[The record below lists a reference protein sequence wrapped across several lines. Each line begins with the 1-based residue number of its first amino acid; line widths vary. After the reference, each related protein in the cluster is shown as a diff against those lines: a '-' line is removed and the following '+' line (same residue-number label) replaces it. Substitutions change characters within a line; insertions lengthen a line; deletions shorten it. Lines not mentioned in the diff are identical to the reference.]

1 MNDADSFL
9 LIISGISII
18 GGVIFGLYYT
28 RIFSFIFDLNK
39 NKNQQNFSATKKEEE
54 EEKIK
59 EQEDVLKTKP
69 DLIKKKS
76 KIMEDELKIYQFE
89 KDLASHAIENIL
101 IASKNNE
108 IDSYEKDRLLL
119 KYKDQLKKLN
129 EKLEK
134 IHSEIDVT
142 ELIILRNDLAFLL
155 NNKISDIDQKISEI
169 NFKIGTNYKVK
180 EIVNQ
185 NRKNTSHEN
194 NTKNINNHFVDN
206 IEETVDSNLNT
217 RELTSYKNNPT
228 QKRKDASIETER
240 KKIDELKDQVLVA
253 LNRLDKTENI
263 KIDLDDDYNHNNP
276 KKVTED
282 KTITLADK
290 DLAIPYNFQEE
301 LEINKQENSSIQNN
315 KESVSNLIENNLNI
329 PKIFSHT
336 DIIVKDEVMTT
347 KVAFEPQRNMAGERL
362 KNYKVDVNQNRTN
375 ESKSLAELDMEKRY
389 LDIERKYHDVNKK
402 MPLSNL
408 LSRNNLN
415 FDHSLESKY
424 KESNISNDQINK
436 SKQSLNNNS
445 NNKDKK
451 NVFKFPFVFIFSKI
465 NKKVKNKRTK
475 ERANKKNVERKDSL
489 SNIANKKDKRIN

>member
-18 GGVIFGLYYT
+18 GGIIFGLYYT

-155 NNKISDIDQKISEI
+155 DNKISDIDQKISEI

-180 EIVNQ
+180 EIRNQ
-185 NRKNTSHEN
+185 NRKNTSNEN

-290 DLAIPYNFQEE
+290 DLAIPDNFQEE

-347 KVAFEPQRNMAGERL
+347 KVAFEPQRNMAVERL

-375 ESKSLAELDMEKRY
+375 ESKSLEELDMEKRD

-402 MPLSNL
+402 TPLSNL

-436 SKQSLNNNS
+436 SKQSLNNNI

-451 NVFKFPFVFIFSKI
+451 NVFKFPFAFISSKI

>member
-1 MNDADSFL
+1 
-9 LIISGISII
+9 
-18 GGVIFGLYYT
+18 
-28 RIFSFIFDLNK
+28 
-39 NKNQQNFSATKKEEE
+39 
-54 EEKIK
+54 
-59 EQEDVLKTKP
+59 
-69 DLIKKKS
+69 
-76 KIMEDELKIYQFE
+76 MEDELKIYQFE

-142 ELIILRNDLAFLL
+142 ELIILRNDLALL
-155 NNKISDIDQKISEI
+155 LDNKISDIDQKISEI

-194 NTKNINNHFVDN
+194 NIKNINNYFVDN
-206 IEETVDSNLNT
+206 IEETVDSNLNI

-228 QKRKDASIETER
+228 QKRKDATIETER

-263 KIDLDDDYNHNNP
+263 TIELDDDYNHNNP

-290 DLAIPYNFQEE
+290 DLAIPNNYQEK

-315 KESVSNLIENNLNI
+315 NESVSNLIENNLNI

-336 DIIVKDEVMTT
+336 DINAKDDVITT
-347 KVAFEPQRNMAGERL
+347 KVAIEPQRNSAEESL
-362 KNYKVDVNQNRTN
+362 KNYKVNVNQNRTN
-375 ESKSLAELDMEKRY
+375 EPKSLAELDMEKRY
-389 LDIERKYHDVNKK
+389 LDIEKKYQDVNKK
-402 MPLSNL
+402 TPLSNL

-415 FDHSLESKY
+415 FDHSMVSKY
-424 KESNISNDQINK
+424 KESNISHDQINK
-436 SKQSLNNNS
+436 SEQSLNNDS
-445 NNKDKK
+445 NKKDKK
-451 NVFKFPFVFIFSKI
+451 NIFNFPFAFISSKI
-465 NKKVKNKRTK
+465 NKKVKNKRTQ
-475 ERANKKNVERKDSL
+475 EGYNKKNVERKDSL
-489 SNIANKKDKRIN
+489 SNIVNKKDEKIN

>member
-1 MNDADSFL
+1 MDDADSFL

-18 GGVIFGLYYT
+18 GGIIFGLYYT

-39 NKNQQNFSATKKEEE
+39 NRNQQNISTTKKEEE
-54 EEKIK
+54 EEKVK

-76 KIMEDELKIYQFE
+76 QVMEDELKIYQFE

-155 NNKISDIDQKISEI
+155 DNKISDIDQKISEI

-185 NRKNTSHEN
+185 NKKNTSHEN
-194 NTKNINNHFVDN
+194 NIKNINNHFVDN
-206 IEETVDSNLNT
+206 IEETVDSNLNI

-228 QKRKDASIETER
+228 QKRKDATIETER

-263 KIDLDDDYNHNNP
+263 KIEMMMIIITTTQ
-276 KKVTED
+276 KK
-282 KTITLADK
+282 
-290 DLAIPYNFQEE
+290 
-301 LEINKQENSSIQNN
+301 S
-315 KESVSNLIENNLNI
+315 
-329 PKIFSHT
+329 
-336 DIIVKDEVMTT
+336 
-347 KVAFEPQRNMAGERL
+347 QRIKRL
-362 KNYKVDVNQNRTN
+362 
-375 ESKSLAELDMEKRY
+375 L
-389 LDIERKYHDVNKK
+389 
-402 MPLSNL
+402 
-408 LSRNNLN
+408 
-415 FDHSLESKY
+415 
-424 KESNISNDQINK
+424 
-436 SKQSLNNNS
+436 
-445 NNKDKK
+445 
-451 NVFKFPFVFIFSKI
+451 
-465 NKKVKNKRTK
+465 
-475 ERANKKNVERKDSL
+475 
-489 SNIANKKDKRIN
+489 

>member
-18 GGVIFGLYYT
+18 GGIIFGLYYT

-155 NNKISDIDQKISEI
+155 DNKISDIDQKISEI

-180 EIVNQ
+180 EIRNQ

-290 DLAIPYNFQEE
+290 DLAIPNNFQEE

-375 ESKSLAELDMEKRY
+375 ESKSLEELDMEKRD

-451 NVFKFPFVFIFSKI
+451 NVFKFPFAFIFSKI

>member
-1 MNDADSFL
+1 MDDADSFL

-18 GGVIFGLYYT
+18 GGIIFGLYYT

-39 NKNQQNFSATKKEEE
+39 NKNQQNFSTTKKVEE

-59 EQEDVLKTKP
+59 EQQDVLKTKP

-76 KIMEDELKIYQFE
+76 QIMEDELKIYQFE
-89 KDLASHAIENIL
+89 KDLASHALEKIL

-142 ELIILRNDLAFLL
+142 ELIILRNDLALL
-155 NNKISDIDQKISEI
+155 LDNKISGIDQKISEI
-169 NFKIGTNYKVK
+169 NFKIGTNYKVT
-180 EIVNQ
+180 EVVNQ
-185 NRKNTSHEN
+185 NRKNTGHEN
-194 NTKNINNHFVDN
+194 NFKNLNNYFVDN
-206 IEETVDSNLNT
+206 IEETVDSNLNI

-228 QKRKDASIETER
+228 QKRKDATIETER

-263 KIDLDDDYNHNNP
+263 KIELDEDYNHNNP

-282 KTITLADK
+282 KTVTLADK
-290 DLAIPYNFQEE
+290 NLAIPNNYQEK

-315 KESVSNLIENNLNI
+315 NKSVSNLIENNLNI

-336 DIIVKDEVMTT
+336 DINTKDDVITT
-347 KVAFEPQRNMAGERL
+347 KVAFELQRNSAEESL
-362 KNYKVDVNQNRTN
+362 KNYKVDMNQNRTK
-375 ESKSLAELDMEKRY
+375 EPKSLAELDMEKRY
-389 LDIERKYHDVNKK
+389 LDIEKKYHDVNKK
-402 MPLSNL
+402 TPLSNL

-415 FDHSLESKY
+415 FDQSMVSKY
-424 KESNISNDQINK
+424 KVSNISHDQINK
-436 SKQSLNNNS
+436 SKQSLNNDS
-445 NNKDKK
+445 NKKDKK
-451 NVFKFPFVFIFSKI
+451 NVFTFPFAFIFSKI
-465 NKKVKNKRTK
+465 NKNVKNKRIQ
-475 ERANKKNVERKDSL
+475 EGNNKKNVERKDSL
-489 SNIANKKDKRIN
+489 SNIVNKKMRK

>member
-18 GGVIFGLYYT
+18 GGIIFGLYYT

-155 NNKISDIDQKISEI
+155 DNKISDIDQKISEI

-290 DLAIPYNFQEE
+290 DLAIPDNFQEE

-375 ESKSLAELDMEKRY
+375 ESKSLAELDMEKRD

-402 MPLSNL
+402 TPLSNL

-436 SKQSLNNNS
+436 SKQSLNNNI

-451 NVFKFPFVFIFSKI
+451 NVFKFPFAFIFSKI

>member
-18 GGVIFGLYYT
+18 GGIIFGLYYT

-155 NNKISDIDQKISEI
+155 DNKISDIDQKISEI

-180 EIVNQ
+180 EIRNQ
-185 NRKNTSHEN
+185 NRKNTSNEN

-290 DLAIPYNFQEE
+290 DLAIPDNFQEE

-347 KVAFEPQRNMAGERL
+347 KVAFEPQRNMAVERL

-375 ESKSLAELDMEKRY
+375 ESKSLEELDMEKRD

-402 MPLSNL
+402 TPLSNL

-436 SKQSLNNNS
+436 SKQSLNNNI

-451 NVFKFPFVFIFSKI
+451 NVFKFPFAFIFSKI

-475 ERANKKNVERKDSL
+475 ERDNKKNVERKDSL

>member
-1 MNDADSFL
+1 MDNADSFL
-9 LIISGISII
+9 LIISGISIF
-18 GGVIFGLYYT
+18 GGIIFGLYYT
-28 RIFSFIFDLNK
+28 RIFSFFFDLNK
-39 NKNQQNFSATKKEEE
+39 NKNQQNISTTKKEEK
-54 EEKIK
+54 KIK
-59 EQEDVLKTKP
+59 EQEDVFQTKP

-76 KIMEDELKIYQFE
+76 QIMEDELKIYQFE
-89 KDLASHAIENIL
+89 KDLASQAIENIL

-134 IHSEIDVT
+134 IHSEIDIT
-142 ELIILRNDLAFLL
+142 ELIILRNDLALL
-155 NNKISDIDQKISEI
+155 LDNKISDIDQKISEI

-194 NTKNINNHFVDN
+194 NTKNINNLLVDN

-228 QKRKDASIETER
+228 QKRKDATIETER

-263 KIDLDDDYNHNNP
+263 QIDLDDDYNHNNS

-282 KTITLADK
+282 KMITLADK
-290 DLAIPYNFQEE
+290 DPANNFQEK

-315 KESVSNLIENNLNI
+315 KESVSNLIENNFNI
-329 PKIFSHT
+329 PKIFNHT
-336 DIIVKDEVMTT
+336 DIIAKDEVMTN
-347 KVAFEPQRNMAGERL
+347 KVDFEPKRNMVGESL
-362 KNYKVDVNQNRTN
+362 KKYQVDGNQNRTN
-375 ESKSLAELDMEKRY
+375 ESKSLADLDMEKRY
-389 LDIERKYHDVNKK
+389 LDLEKKYYDVNKK
-402 MPLSNL
+402 TPLSNL

-424 KESNISNDQINK
+424 KQSDISNDQINK
-436 SKQSLNNNS
+436 SKHSLNNNS
-445 NNKDKK
+445 SKKDKK
-451 NVFKFPFVFIFSKI
+451 NVFKNPFAFIFFKI
-465 NKKVKNKRTK
+465 NKNKRTK
-475 ERANKKNVERKDSL
+475 EGANKKNVERKDSL
-489 SNIANKKDKRIN
+489 SNIAHKKDKTIN

>member
-1 MNDADSFL
+1 MDDADSFL

-18 GGVIFGLYYT
+18 GGIIFGLYYT

-39 NKNQQNFSATKKEEE
+39 NKNQQNISTTKKEEE

-76 KIMEDELKIYQFE
+76 QIMEDELKIYQFE

-155 NNKISDIDQKISEI
+155 DNKISDIDQKISEI

-180 EIVNQ
+180 EIGNQ

-194 NTKNINNHFVDN
+194 NIKNINNHFVDN
-206 IEETVDSNLNT
+206 IEETVDSNLNI

-228 QKRKDASIETER
+228 QKRKDATIETER

-263 KIDLDDDYNHNNP
+263 KIELDDDYNHNNP

-290 DLAIPYNFQEE
+290 DLAIPNNYQEK

-315 KESVSNLIENNLNI
+315 KKSVSNLIENNLNI

-336 DIIVKDEVMTT
+336 DINAKDDVITT
-347 KVAFEPQRNMAGERL
+347 KVAFEPQRNIAEESL

-389 LDIERKYHDVNKK
+389 LDIEKKYQDVNKK
-402 MPLSNL
+402 TPLSNL

-415 FDHSLESKY
+415 FDHSMESKY

-445 NNKDKK
+445 NKKDKK
-451 NVFKFPFVFIFSKI
+451 NVFKFPFAFIFSKI

-475 ERANKKNVERKDSL
+475 EGANKKNVERKDSL
-489 SNIANKKDKRIN
+489 SNIVNKKDKRIN